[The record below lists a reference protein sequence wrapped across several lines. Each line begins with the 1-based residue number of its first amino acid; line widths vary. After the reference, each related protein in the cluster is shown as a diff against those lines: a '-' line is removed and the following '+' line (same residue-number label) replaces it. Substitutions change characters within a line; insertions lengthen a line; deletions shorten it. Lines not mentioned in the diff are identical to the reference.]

1 MILEWWWEYTCSPM
15 HVNWEKQYRTWPEN
29 TYGCRIDHPSQRHH
43 PCLMLSESERLNIY
57 VNDAMEDNDCQ
68 EVLNLWKN
76 ETKLI
81 DISQK
86 LKDTFERLLQNS
98 EWREMYLPNKDEF
111 YDMVKRAM
119 QLDHRFYQY
128 KKLMMKTVETR
139 TNSYLLSIIT
149 SNC

>member
-1 MILEWWWEYTCSPM
+1 
-15 HVNWEKQYRTWPEN
+15 
-29 TYGCRIDHPSQRHH
+29 
-43 PCLMLSESERLNIY
+43 MLSESERLNIY